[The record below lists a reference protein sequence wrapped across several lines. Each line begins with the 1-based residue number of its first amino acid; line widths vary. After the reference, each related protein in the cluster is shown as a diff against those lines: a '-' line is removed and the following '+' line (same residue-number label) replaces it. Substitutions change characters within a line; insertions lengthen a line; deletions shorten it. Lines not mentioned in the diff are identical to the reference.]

1 MAAVASSTVWPTT
14 LGTAIL
20 SLSSPPPDMRANAM
34 PPTTA
39 SAAMMPMTMAMVF
52 LLFFLPLVL
61 FAL

>member
-1 MAAVASSTVWPTT
+1 
-14 LGTAIL
+14 
-20 SLSSPPPDMRANAM
+20 M

-52 LLFFLPLVL
+52 LLFFFPLVL